1 MIRCFSLE
9 ESIALFHTILR
20 NPWLRQSSMILFLNK
35 KDIFD
40 EKIRYFD
47 LRDHFPSYSGGC
59 CDSVEAKEYILEL
72 FLNPVKNLR
81 YVKLKLTL
89 TLVADLDFLTR
100 TQIYSHVTIATDPDN
115 VQFVFAA
122 VKHTILS
129 GIMEEI
135 FR

>member
-1 MIRCFSLE
+1 M
-9 ESIALFHTILR
+9 T
-20 NPWLRQSSMILFLNK
+20 
-35 KDIFD
+35 
-40 EKIRYFD
+40 
-47 LRDHFPSYSGGC
+47 
-59 CDSVEAKEYILEL
+59 
-72 FLNPVKNLR
+72 
-81 YVKLKLTL
+81 
-89 TLVADLDFLTR
+89 DLDFLTR

>member
-81 YVKLKLTL
+81 YVKLKLS
-89 TLVADLDFLTR
+89 VR
-100 TQIYSHVTIATDPDN
+100 CIKNI
-115 VQFVFAA
+115 
-122 VKHTILS
+122 
-129 GIMEEI
+129 
-135 FR
+135 